1 MAGIVCVGAV
11 LKFMPKIADHKDLV
25 KDCIK
30 LALFCKFSHIFIELA
45 AVISAD
51 VWTGLEITYLF
62 FHCWA

>member
-11 LKFMPKIADHKDLV
+11 LDVVPKLADLKDLV

-45 AVISAD
+45 AVISVD
-51 VWTGLEITYLF
+51 V
-62 FHCWA
+62 